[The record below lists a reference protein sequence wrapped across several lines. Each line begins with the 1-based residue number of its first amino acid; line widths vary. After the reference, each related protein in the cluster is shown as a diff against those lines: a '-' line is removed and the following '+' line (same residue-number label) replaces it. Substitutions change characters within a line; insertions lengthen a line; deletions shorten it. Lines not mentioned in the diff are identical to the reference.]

1 MLKAI
6 IGQLTDVD
14 EGFRSHYRAGTA
26 AENMEGKFVLDVE
39 AFEGFGLENVQGLKN
54 ALSTERSALQAEKAK
69 TKDFE
74 GLDPVKAKDAIAK
87 IAELGTLDPKKDVD
101 RLVQEKLDAQLVQ
114 INDLQS
120 KELKTRDDKI
130 KARDALLTSTFQREA
145 AVKEIALAKGDVDL
159 LLPHVLPSIAFD
171 LEEGENGV
179 LTPKTRVVDANGNTR
194 IGSSAGSNMTIA
206 EHVAEMKKSDKFSRL
221 FDGSGHDGT
230 RDDGTKRP
238 PSTSGKKISEMTRK
252 EKSGL
257 ISELGQQGYNDR
269 VNQERAAAAAE

>member
-6 IGQLTDVD
+6 ITQLTDVD

-26 AENMEGKFVLDVE
+26 AENMDGKFILDVE
-39 AFEGFGLENVQGLKN
+39 AFEGFGLENVNGLKT
-54 ALSTERSALQAEKAK
+54 ALSTERSALQAEKQK

-74 GLDPVKAKDAIAK
+74 GLDPVEAKNAVAK
-87 IAELGTLDPKKDVD
+87 MKDLGTLDPKKDLD
-101 RLVQEKLDAQLVQ
+101 RLVQEKLDAQLTQ

-120 KELKTRDDKI
+120 KELGKRDTAI
-130 KARDALLTSTFQREA
+130 AARDELLKSTFQREA
-145 AVKEIALAKGDVDL
+145 AVKEIAAAKGDVDL

-171 LEEGENGV
+171 LEEGENGA
-179 LTPKTRVVDANGNTR
+179 LTPKTRVVDEKGNTK

-206 EHVAEMKKSDKFSRL
+206 EHVAEMKKSDKFSKL

-230 RDDGTKRP
+230 KDDGTRKP
-238 PSTSGKKISEMTRK
+238 TSQTGKKISEMTRK

-257 ISELGQQGYNDR
+257 IGELGQQAYNER
-269 VNQERAAAAAE
+269 VNQERAAAE

>member
-6 IGQLTDVD
+6 ISTLNDVD

-26 AENMEGKFVLDVE
+26 AENLDGKFILDVE
-39 AFEGFGLENVQGLKN
+39 SFEGFGLENVSGLKN
-54 ALSTERSALQAEKAK
+54 ALSTERTALQVEKQK

-74 GLDPVKAKDAIAK
+74 GLDPVEARKAIDKVKD
-87 IAELGTLDPKKDVD
+87 LGTLDPKKDVD
-101 RLVQEKLDAQLVQ
+101 RLVQEKVDAQLAQ

-120 KELKTRDDKI
+120 QELASRDAKI

-145 AVKEIALAKGDVDL
+145 AVKEIAAAKGDVDL

-171 LEEGENGV
+171 LEEGEGGV
-179 LTPKTRVVDANGNTR
+179 LTPKTRVVDEKGNTM

-206 EHVAEMKKSDKFSRL
+206 EHVAGMKKSEKFSKL
-221 FDGSGHDGT
+221 FEGSGHDGT

-238 PSTSGKKISEMTRK
+238 PSTGGKKIIDMSRK
-252 EKSGL
+252 ERSGL
-257 ISELGQQGYNDR
+257 ISEIGQVAYNER
-269 VNQERAAAAAE
+269 ANQERAAAE